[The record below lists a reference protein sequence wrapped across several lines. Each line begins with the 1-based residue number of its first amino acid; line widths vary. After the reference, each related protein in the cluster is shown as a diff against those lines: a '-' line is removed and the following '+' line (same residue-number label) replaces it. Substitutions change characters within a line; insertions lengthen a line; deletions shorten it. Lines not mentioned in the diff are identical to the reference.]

1 MRIKRYYFLATLIL
15 LMISTLIARLV
26 QIQLLNTESY
36 SNHHINLLKESVA
49 QRTQEIVIDDGRGQ
63 FLDRSGKPLTYL
75 EKPVLILFPF
85 LKNSKWNES
94 KLADI
99 LNIPINRLQTE
110 IENAKEPFVFG
121 GKEPYILNEE
131 QMKSINNLKIPGVF
145 AVNKRS
151 PNNNNSAAQLIGIVG
166 EQAETFLKRYPDKK
180 GMQNVKIGITGL
192 QKQFDEFLLP
202 EGESKLI
209 YHVDALG
216 EPLFGVDVK
225 YSGSGNPYYPV
236 NVQTTIDKNLQAKIE
251 HLVDK
256 YYIKK
261 GGVILLDIKN
271 NSVLAS
277 VSRPA
282 MDPSHP
288 FANDAA
294 TNMMTTAHIPG
305 SVFKAVTAAA
315 TIENDAVRDDEL
327 FHCSENMYG
336 KPDKRKLGE
345 LNFDESFSQSCNRTF
360 GDLAKRLK
368 DKNPSLLEEYAKR
381 LGLTGQI
388 SWHGDVYHLE
398 DFHQLQEDK
407 GRVFADSESKK
418 DGNLVAQTGIGQQE
432 VRVTPLG
439 VANMMATIARGGQKE
454 MVRAVSALKYRDGTT
469 LVHFPQKKL
478 EGEIISRVT
487 ALKLQK
493 MLRHVVTSEN
503 GTGRWFGNLPYE
515 VAGKS
520 GTAETGIFKGDQ
532 QLHNK
537 WFAGYFPFQQPK
549 YSLVTV
555 NLGVPENEGGVNSL
569 FADIVS
575 LLYEED
581 HK

>member
-1 MRIKRYYFLATLIL
+1 
-15 LMISTLIARLV
+15 
-26 QIQLLNTESY
+26 
-36 SNHHINLLKESVA
+36 
-49 QRTQEIVIDDGRGQ
+49 
-63 FLDRSGKPLTYL
+63 
-75 EKPVLILFPF
+75 
-85 LKNSKWNES
+85 
-94 KLADI
+94 
-99 LNIPINRLQTE
+99 
-110 IENAKEPFVFG
+110 
-121 GKEPYILNEE
+121 
-131 QMKSINNLKIPGVF
+131 
-145 AVNKRS
+145 
-151 PNNNNSAAQLIGIVG
+151 
-166 EQAETFLKRYPDKK
+166 
-180 GMQNVKIGITGL
+180 
-192 QKQFDEFLLP
+192 
-202 EGESKLI
+202 
-209 YHVDALG
+209 
-216 EPLFGVDVK
+216 
-225 YSGSGNPYYPV
+225 
-236 NVQTTIDKNLQAKIE
+236 
-251 HLVDK
+251 
-256 YYIKK
+256 
-261 GGVILLDIKN
+261 
-271 NSVLAS
+271 
-277 VSRPA
+277 
-282 MDPSHP
+282 
-288 FANDAA
+288 
-294 TNMMTTAHIPG
+294 
-305 SVFKAVTAAA
+305 
-315 TIENDAVRDDEL
+315 
-327 FHCSENMYG
+327 MYG

-398 DFHQLQEDK
+398 DFHQPQEDK

-555 NLGVPENEGGVNSL
+555 NLGVPENEGVSIL
-569 FADIVS
+569 FLQI
-575 LLYEED
+575 
-581 HK
+581 